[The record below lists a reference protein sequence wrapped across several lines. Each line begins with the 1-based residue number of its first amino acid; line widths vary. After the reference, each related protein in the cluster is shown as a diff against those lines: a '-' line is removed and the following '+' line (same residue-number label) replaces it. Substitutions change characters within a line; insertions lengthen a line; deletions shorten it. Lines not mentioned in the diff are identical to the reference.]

1 MIATL
6 IIWCFISFAALCI
19 NSILMWRI
27 LRLHFVQS
35 SAMRRLFVQKFGH
48 AMFNAI
54 VVIVAMRAANNA
66 VIDAPPSLNVVL
78 LTIGYTVQVITS
90 VYFGLYALGMTNGG
104 QPKIK
109 DVDHDVV

>member
-19 NSILMWRI
+19 NCALLWRI
-27 LRLHFVQS
+27 YRLHFS
-35 SAMRRLFVQKFGH
+35 GSHAMRRLFVQKCGH
-48 AMFNAI
+48 AFFNVI
-54 VVIVAMRAANNA
+54 VVLVAIRAADNA
-66 VIDAPPSLNVVL
+66 VIGAPPSLNVVL
-78 LTIGYTVQVITS
+78 LTLGYTVQVVTS

-109 DVDHDVV
+109 DVDHV